1 MSRRAVVLSMEAA
14 PHRWPRNRAARTLLV
29 LLVAGLLIGT
39 ATHVENLVRAG
50 LTPRPELP
58 RAANL
63 FWSALVVVDP
73 LTILALLF
81 RPRAGV
87 VLVAILLAVDVT
99 VNLATL
105 GVTGPVV
112 AQISYGLLAL
122 IAVPVVRR
130 SR

>member
-1 MSRRAVVLSMEAA
+1 
-14 PHRWPRNRAARTLLV
+14 

-39 ATHVENLVRAG
+39 ATHVENLARAG

-73 LTILALLF
+73 LAILALLF

-87 VLVAILLAVDVT
+87 VLVAMLMAVDVT

-122 IAVPVVRR
+122 IAVSVVRS